1 MPKKL
6 VSALAVLALTLSLG
20 SCYALDHRVG
30 SGAQGGVQ
38 AHERQWYILF
48 GLVPLND
55 VDSQELA
62 AGAKDYDV
70 KSEIDVVDVLLNLF
84 TGWLTIYSQTVT
96 VTK

>member
-6 VSALAVLALTLSLG
+6 VSALAALVLATSLG

-30 SGAQGGVQ
+30 SGAQGG
-38 AHERQWYILF
+38 AKAEERQWYFLF

-55 VDSQELA
+55 VDSHALA
-62 AGAKDYDV
+62 GDAKNYDV
-70 KSEIDVVDVLLNLF
+70 RSEYGVVDLLLNLI
-84 TGWLTIYSQTVT
+84 TGWVTIYSQTVT